1 MNYVLVNC
9 CFSELALYIQI
20 SVVGLKQSR
29 HHNHLIK
36 CKLLSSSVEAIDMV
50 NVIHVDTNFKF
61 RILPY
66 IIQIMKYIA
75 N

>member
-1 MNYVLVNC
+1 MN
-9 CFSELALYIQI
+9 
-20 SVVGLKQSR
+20 QSQLMT
-29 HHNHLIK
+29 HI
-36 CKLLSSSVEAIDMV
+36 CLSFRFCVEAIDMV